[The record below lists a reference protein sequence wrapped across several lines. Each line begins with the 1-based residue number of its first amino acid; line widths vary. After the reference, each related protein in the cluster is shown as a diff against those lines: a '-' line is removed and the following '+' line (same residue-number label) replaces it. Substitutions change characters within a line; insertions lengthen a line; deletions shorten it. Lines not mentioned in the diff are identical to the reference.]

1 MKIPQNLPRFSDYT
15 REEALR
21 LLLEKEYGCPPP
33 QPDTLEFHVVRREED
48 AFAGKAVH
56 ATVEAWVTFQGRG
69 FSFPFHLVC
78 PKAGQ
83 PAPGVVLLNFTP
95 AVPDPYL
102 PSEELCD
109 LGLAVASFHCGDVSP
124 DNGDFTSKA
133 GGLFQVDRSLPT
145 APGKLA
151 LWAWGA
157 SVVREYL
164 AACPEI
170 DQKAVAVAGH
180 SRLGKT
186 ALLAG
191 ALDKRFQFVFANESG
206 CSGAALYRGKQGE
219 TAADIQRVFPHWFS
233 PSFAS
238 CTGDPE
244 QLPFDQHFLLSLI
257 APRNAVRLQ
266 RGGRPLVRPRRGV
279 FGLPGGVSRLRGGRR
294 PRSCGSGGGAPAGP
308 GLPPGEHRLPPAGGQ
323 AFPQPGGLAPVRGVS
338 VPPPGKIK
346 GPLAKAPQ
354 TWYDNRVTAG
364 RRCCPGCERDH

>member
-83 PAPGVVLLNFTP
+83 PVPGVVLLNFTP

-133 GGLFQVDRSLPT
+133 GGLFQVDRSLPI

-164 AACPEI
+164 AA
-170 DQKAVAVAGH
+170 KNG
-180 SRLGKT
+180 
-186 ALLAG
+186 
-191 ALDKRFQFVFANESG
+191 N
-206 CSGAALYRGKQGE
+206 
-219 TAADIQRVFPHWFS
+219 
-233 PSFAS
+233 
-238 CTGDPE
+238 
-244 QLPFDQHFLLSLI
+244 
-257 APRNAVRLQ
+257 N
-266 RGGRPLVRPRRGV
+266 
-279 FGLPGGVSRLRGGRR
+279 
-294 PRSCGSGGGAPAGP
+294 
-308 GLPPGEHRLPPAGGQ
+308 
-323 AFPQPGGLAPVRGVS
+323 
-338 VPPPGKIK
+338 
-346 GPLAKAPQ
+346 
-354 TWYDNRVTAG
+354 
-364 RRCCPGCERDH
+364 

>member
-1 MKIPQNLPRFSDYT
+1 MPG
-15 REEALR
+15 R
-21 LLLEKEYGCPPP
+21 LS
-33 QPDTLEFHVVRREED
+33 T
-48 AFAGKAVH
+48 
-56 ATVEAWVTFQGRG
+56 ATVEAWATFQGRG

-83 PAPGVVLLNFTP
+83 PVPGVVLLNFTP

-219 TAADIQRVFPHWFS
+219 TAADIQRVFPYWFS

-257 APRNAVRLQ
+257 APRKLYVSSAAKTSGPTPPRSFWAAWRRL
-266 RGGRPLVRPRRGV
+266 PP
-279 FGLPGGVSRLRGGRR
+279 SRR
-294 PRSCGSGGGAPAGP
+294 PASPVLWERGGAPAGP

-354 TWYDNRVTAG
+354 TWYDNLVTAG

>member
-83 PAPGVVLLNFTP
+83 PVPGVVLLNFTP

-170 DQKAVAVAGH
+170 DQK
-180 SRLGKT
+180 
-186 ALLAG
+186 
-191 ALDKRFQFVFANESG
+191 
-206 CSGAALYRGKQGE
+206 
-219 TAADIQRVFPHWFS
+219 
-233 PSFAS
+233 
-238 CTGDPE
+238 
-244 QLPFDQHFLLSLI
+244 LSLI
-257 APRNAVRLQ
+257 
-266 RGGRPLVRPRRGV
+266 
-279 FGLPGGVSRLRGGRR
+279 
-294 PRSCGSGGGAPAGP
+294 
-308 GLPPGEHRLPPAGGQ
+308 H
-323 AFPQPGGLAPVRGVS
+323 
-338 VPPPGKIK
+338 I
-346 GPLAKAPQ
+346 
-354 TWYDNRVTAG
+354 
-364 RRCCPGCERDH
+364 

>member
-83 PAPGVVLLNFTP
+83 PVPGVVLLNFTP

-170 DQKAVAVAGH
+170 DQKAVGCGGPLPPGQDRAAGRRPGQALPVCVRQRV
-180 SRLGKT
+180 RLLRRRLVPGQ
-186 ALLAG
+186 AG
-191 ALDKRFQFVFANESG
+191 GRPPRTSSG
-206 CSGAALYRGKQGE
+206 CSPIGSAPASPAAPGTQSS
-219 TAADIQRVFPHWFS
+219 S
-233 PSFAS
+233 PLTSTSCCPSSPPGS
-238 CTGDPE
+238 CTSP
-244 QLPFDQHFLLSLI
+244 
-257 APRNAVRLQ
+257 A
-266 RGGRPLVRPRRGV
+266 RRKTSG
-279 FGLPGGVSRLRGGRR
+279 PTP
-294 PRSCGSGGGAPAGP
+294 PRSFWAAWR
-308 GLPPGEHRLPPAGGQ
+308 RLPPSRRPAS
-323 AFPQPGGLAPVRGVS
+323 PVLWERGRS
-338 VPPPGKIK
+338 PSWARPATRGTSATTCGRASISS
-346 GPLAKAPQ
+346 
-354 TWYDNRVTAG
+354 AG
-364 RRCCPGCERDH
+364 RIGASSRRICSSTGKNKGTSCQSASNMV

>member
-83 PAPGVVLLNFTP
+83 PVPGVVLLNFTP

-191 ALDKRFQFVFANESG
+191 ALENPPTTFVVSQRAASIRTADWILVLDDGRVVGQGTHEALLRTCEIYQEIYYSQFQKEVE
-206 CSGAALYRGKQGE
+206 R
-219 TAADIQRVFPHWFS
+219 RVP
-233 PSFAS
+233 
-238 CTGDPE
+238 
-244 QLPFDQHFLLSLI
+244 
-257 APRNAVRLQ
+257 
-266 RGGRPLVRPRRGV
+266 
-279 FGLPGGVSRLRGGRR
+279 
-294 PRSCGSGGGAPAGP
+294 
-308 GLPPGEHRLPPAGGQ
+308 
-323 AFPQPGGLAPVRGVS
+323 
-338 VPPPGKIK
+338 
-346 GPLAKAPQ
+346 
-354 TWYDNRVTAG
+354 
-364 RRCCPGCERDH
+364 

>member
-1 MKIPQNLPRFSDYT
+1 M
-15 REEALR
+15 
-21 LLLEKEYGCPPP
+21 
-33 QPDTLEFHVVRREED
+33 
-48 AFAGKAVH
+48 
-56 ATVEAWVTFQGRG
+56 
-69 FSFPFHLVC
+69 
-78 PKAGQ
+78 
-83 PAPGVVLLNFTP
+83 
-95 AVPDPYL
+95 
-102 PSEELCD
+102 
-109 LGLAVASFHCGDVSP
+109 GLAVASFHCGDVSP

-219 TAADIQRVFPHWFS
+219 TAADIQRVFPYWFS

-238 CTGDPE
+238 YTGNPE

-257 APRNAVRLQ
+257 APRKLYVSSAAEDLWSDPAAEFL
-266 RGGRPLVRPRRGV
+266 GCLAASPAFEAAGV
-279 FGLPGGVSRLRGGRR
+279 

-308 GLPPGEHRLPPAGGQ
+308 GLTTRGTSATTCGRARHFLSREDWRQFAAYLFLHRE
-323 AFPQPGGLAPVRGVS
+323 
-338 VPPPGKIK
+338 KIK

>member
-21 LLLEKEYGCPPP
+21 LLLEKEYGYPPP

-56 ATVEAWVTFQGRG
+56 ATVEAWATFQGRG

-78 PKAGQ
+78 PKAGR
-83 PAPGVVLLNFTP
+83 PVPGVVLLNFTP

-219 TAADIQRVFPHWFS
+219 TAADIQRVFPYWFS

-257 APRNAVRLQ
+257 APRKLYVSSAAEDLWSDPAAEFL
-266 RGGRPLVRPRRGV
+266 GCLAASPAFEAAGV
-279 FGLPGGVSRLRGGRR
+279 PGFV
-294 PRSCGSGGGAPAGP
+294 CAGEEP
-308 GLPPGEHRLPPAGGQ
+308 QLGQ
-323 AFPQPGGLAPVRGVS
+323 ACHQGNIGYHLRA
-338 VPPPGKIK
+338 GKHFLSREDWRQFAAYLFLHREK
-346 GPLAKAPQ
+346 
-354 TWYDNRVTAG
+354 
-364 RRCCPGCERDH
+364 